1 MEMTDAS
8 ARGIPQSHPHPP
20 STEGQDMTRPTTL
33 LAGVGLA
40 ALVTAALAGCAT
52 GAGGTPTSSSSPS
65 GAGTEIEVDAA
76 WLDGGR
82 VIGLVTQGSSTCVPT
97 AEEAVLNGSVLEV
110 TLVEPPEDT
119 ACTRDLV
126 PRVTLVG
133 VPEGVDPAQ
142 DLEIE
147 VTGDGYYGDTDL
159 DGVPGLAG
167 GGETDYLPSAG
178 WTDVDGQFVILTWGS
193 SSCPPALE
201 DVAATAPSEVTV
213 TFADPPADQV
223 CTADMAPRGTVAWV
237 DGLQGDD
244 DVYAILQGAEFD
256 NIRIPIYGSD

>member
-1 MEMTDAS
+1 ML
-8 ARGIPQSHPHPP
+8 RGCGIPP
-20 STEGQDMTRPTTL
+20 SRKALAMTRRSSL
-33 LAGVGLA
+33 LAGFGLA
-40 ALVTAALAGCAT
+40 ALVAATLAGCAT
-52 GAGGTPTSSSSPS
+52 APGGTPTTAGTPS
-65 GAGTEIEVDAA
+65 DGQGTEIEVDAA

-82 VIGLVTQGSSTCVPT
+82 MIGLVTQGSSTCIPT

-110 TLVEPPEDT
+110 TLVEPPADT

-133 VPEGVDPAQ
+133 VPEGVDPTK
-142 DLEIE
+142 DLDIE

-159 DGVPGLAG
+159 DGVPGLAS

-178 WTDVDGQFVILTWGS
+178 WTDVDGQFVILSWGS
-193 SSCPPALE
+193 SGCVPVIE
-201 DVAATAPSEVTV
+201 DTAATGAAEVTV
-213 TFADPPADQV
+213 TFVTPPADQV

-237 DGLQGDD
+237 DGLEEDD
-244 DVYAILQGAEFD
+244 DVFAILQGGEFD